1 MERKAFLKT
10 LGAGAA
16 FALTFSCLHGCSDKG
31 GGEEPLVPEIPE
43 GGFIIDLNAT
53 TSANLQNNGG
63 FIFVKSKSTFTQN
76 DVIVVRNLEGNLV
89 AASKYCSAHGNPQ
102 IQFVNDDGGIFK
114 CDHQNARF
122 NQLGEPLNSVSEGRP
137 LKIYNTE
144 LLADN
149 KLRIFE

>member
-89 AASKYCSAHGNPQ
+89 AASKYCSHEGNPNVSFLQ
-102 IQFVNDDGGIFK
+102 ENGGIYE
-114 CDHQNARF
+114 CDVHGSRFSQN
-122 NQLGEPLNSVSEGRP
+122 GTPLNSITTNP

-144 LLADN
+144 LLAN
-149 KLRIFE
+149 NMLRIFE